1 MTRGTRDRLSQS
13 DASHRR
19 ARVGKLIIR
28 ALAEVFNEQNFQ
40 LETMMITLSEVKMSA
55 DLRVAHI
62 YFRYITIGSAREVT
76 LEEATLFLQNQAGL
90 IRRRLASRVYLKFLP
105 ELRFHHDDRLGKAE
119 VS

>member
-1 MTRGTRDRLSQS
+1 MIGCHNRMPPIAAPES
-13 DASHRR
+13 
-19 ARVGKLIIR
+19 GKLIIR

-90 IRRRLASRVYLKFLP
+90 IRRRHCLP
-105 ELRFHHDDRLGKAE
+105 CLSKILTRIAL
-119 VS
+119 SP